1 MRNFLVKISELILT
15 LVIKK
20 NHQVR
25 FKEERT
31 ECLQGK
37 GTVLSEDLSVTPNI
51 EESGIA
57 STQC

>member
-20 NHQVR
+20 NHHVR
-25 FKEERT
+25 FKAERT

-37 GTVLSEDLSVTPNI
+37 GTVLSSDLSVTPNI